1 MMNDVA
7 ISLKNVS
14 KYYKLY
20 SSPRDR
26 LKEALSFTGKTYH
39 KKFYAT
45 KNISFELKKGEMLGV
60 LGRNGSGKST
70 LLKLITNIL
79 KPDEGSVEV
88 NGKISALLELGSG
101 FNPQFTGM
109 QNIFFYGTILGF
121 TKEEMEEKLND
132 ILTFADIG
140 DFINQPLKTYSSGM
154 KSRLGFAVAAHL
166 NTEILILDEV
176 LAVGDFVFRQKCLA
190 KINEIRETT
199 SIILVSHSMN
209 DIKVFCDKAIVLKN
223 GALVFEGTTD
233 NAIDFY
239 HKDQEKQIEEKKQEE
254 KKPIKEKHKHV
265 PKKKEMK
272 TSSKPFYGDM
282 FHNENKITDVKHIW
296 DKNIYRLNEEMQF
309 EFEFVLNFRPRNLI
323 IGLPVW
329 DKSGNLITSFNTDY
343 YDIEFDKNTTKISAK
358 LVSAC
363 AFNPGEYTS
372 AIAITDGSEFV
383 YRQLNNVF
391 KVSNKERVFGFVTL
405 EHQWIINE

>member
-1 MMNDVA
+1 MNDVA

-39 KKFYAT
+39 KKFYAS

-70 LLKLITNIL
+70 LLKLITNVL
-79 KPDEGSVEV
+79 TPDEGSVEV

-121 TKEEMEEKLND
+121 AKEEMDEKLND

-140 DFINQPLKTYSSGM
+140 EFINQPIKTYSSGM

-223 GALVFEGTTD
+223 GSLVFEGTTD

-254 KKPIKEKHKHV
+254 KKKIEEKHKQV
-265 PKKKEMK
+265 SKK
-272 TSSKPFYGDM
+272 
-282 FHNENKITDVKHIW
+282 KITDVKHVW
-296 DKNIYRLNEEMQF
+296 DKNIYRLDEKMQF
-309 EFEFVLNFRPRNLI
+309 EFEFVLNFKPRNLI

-343 YDIEFDKNTTKISAK
+343 YDIKFDNNTTKISAK
-358 LVSAC
+358 LVTTC
-363 AFNPGEYTS
+363 VFNPGEYSS
-372 AIAITDGSEFV
+372 AIAIVDGSEFL

-405 EHQWIINE
+405 DHQWIINE